1 MHNVLEITDTIID
14 YKLFFTLVKRLP
26 PALLFY
32 LAKRCIVVV
41 KAEYRTYFFPIG
53 CRHPHHFMTFVC
65 SFFWEKKENSHV
77 WSQGCLLFSIGPWLC
92 DFLFCLLSFFWHFR
106 KEQLRWWWPLPAGIS
121 NAAENWSNRGLTL
134 LCAERYVCIH
144 WHRNILLDVLF
155 NPSIFFVTRDF
166 QQTGAGSLFL
176 AAQGGFRDIVNL
188 LIRAGAP
195 VNARCKVNM
204 SLEKVAI
211 AEIS

>member
-26 PALLFY
+26 PALLFD

-65 SFFWEKKENSHV
+65 SFFLEEKGKFP
-77 WSQGCLLFSIGPWLC
+77 CLITGLFVIQHWTLTMWFS
-92 DFLFCLLSFFWHFR
+92 FLLTLVFFWHFR

-134 LCAERYVCIH
+134 LCAERYVCTLTPKH
-144 WHRNILLDVLF
+144 SFRC
-155 NPSIFFVTRDF
+155 
-166 QQTGAGSLFL
+166 SL
-176 AAQGGFRDIVNL
+176 
-188 LIRAGAP
+188 
-195 VNARCKVNM
+195 
-204 SLEKVAI
+204 
-211 AEIS
+211 

>member
-92 DFLFCLLSFFWHFR
+92 DFLFCLLPFFFGILGR
-106 KEQLRWWWPLPAGIS
+106 NNSVDDGLCRRASRMLP
-121 NAAENWSNRGLTL
+121 RT
-134 LCAERYVCIH
+134 
-144 WHRNILLDVLF
+144 D
-155 NPSIFFVTRDF
+155 
-166 QQTGAGSLFL
+166 QTGGWPYF
-176 AAQGGFRDIVNL
+176 
-188 LIRAGAP
+188 AP
-195 VNARCKVNM
+195 KGMYVYIDT
-204 SLEKVAI
+204 ETFF
-211 AEIS
+211 